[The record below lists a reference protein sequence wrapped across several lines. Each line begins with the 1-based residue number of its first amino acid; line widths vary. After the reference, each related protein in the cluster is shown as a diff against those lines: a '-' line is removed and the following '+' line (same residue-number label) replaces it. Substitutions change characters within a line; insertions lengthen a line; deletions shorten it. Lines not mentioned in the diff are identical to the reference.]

1 MLGDAIHVD
10 QSAHVVF
17 GEHFDLVD
25 FVRSAEAIEE
35 MQEGNSGFESRGM
48 RDQRQVHGLLHGV
61 GRQHGEAGGAAEHHV
76 RVVAKDREGVGGY
89 GAGADVERRR
99 RELSRDLVHVR
110 DHQQQALRRRKSRG

>member
-1 MLGDAIHVD
+1 
-10 QSAHVVF
+10 
-17 GEHFDLVD
+17 
-25 FVRSAEAIEE
+25 
-35 MQEGNSGFESRGM
+35 M

-99 RELSRDLVHVR
+99 RELSAICSCSGSSAAGL
-110 DHQQQALRRRKSRG
+110 ATP